1 MPPEIP
7 NDILNRLAE
16 FDSCSIADA
25 IETFSVR
32 LRNEGFNDPTI
43 RCFFPQFVPM
53 VGYAFTFKVRS
64 SEPPMKPDFYLD
76 RMPLAHLVAS
86 NLPKVIVVEDIDTK
100 PGRGALVGKT
110 QAAILKALGCRGI
123 ITNGAI
129 RGVRQFQRLRMPAFA
144 RNLSVSHAYVHLIEI
159 GTPVNIAGVRI
170 NPGDLIHGD
179 ANGLVNIPLHLATR
193 IPEVAEKLKD
203 RELEIT
209 RFCKSDEFSMAGLVN
224 IVQNGRFH
232 R

>member
-1 MPPEIP
+1 MPPEISK
-7 NDILNRLAE
+7 DILNRLAE

-25 IETFSVR
+25 IETFEVR

-43 RCFFPQFVPM
+43 RCFFPQFAPM
-53 VGYAFTFKVRS
+53 IGYAFTFRVKS
-64 SEPPMKPDFYLD
+64 SDPPMKPDFYLN
-76 RMPLAHLVAS
+76 RMTWTHLEAS
-86 NLPKVIVVEDIDTK
+86 SVPKVIVIEDIGTK

-110 QAAILKALGCRGI
+110 QATILKALGSVGV

-144 RNLSVSHAYVHLIEI
+144 SNLSVSHAYVHLVDI
-159 GTPVNIAGVRI
+159 GTPVSIAGVHI

-179 ANGLVNIPLHLATR
+179 ANGIVNIPLELVAH
-193 IPEVAEKLKD
+193 IPEVAEKLKA
-203 RELEIT
+203 REQEVT
-209 RFCKSDEFSMAGLVN
+209 RFCGSDAFSLSELSK
-224 IVQNGRFH
+224 IVENGRPK

>member
-1 MPPEIP
+1 MPPEITK
-7 NDILNRLAE
+7 DILTRLAE

-25 IETFSVR
+25 IETSAVR

-43 RCFFPQFVPM
+43 RCFFPQFAPM
-53 VGYAFTFKVRS
+53 IGFAFTFKVRS

-76 RMPLAHLVAS
+76 RIPLAHLVAS
-86 NLPKVIVVEDIDTK
+86 NVPKVIVIEDMDSK

-110 QAAILKALGCRGI
+110 QVRILKALGCAGV

-129 RGVRQFQRLRMPAFA
+129 RGVKQFQKLRMPAFA
-144 RNLSVSHAYVHLIEI
+144 RNLSVSHAYVHLVATE
-159 GTPVNIAGVRI
+159 TPVNIAGVHI

-179 ANGLVNIPLHLATR
+179 ANGIVNVPLELASR
-193 IPEVAEKLKD
+193 IPEVAEKLRA
-203 RELEIT
+203 REVEVD
-209 RFCKSDEFSMAGLVN
+209 RFCESEGFSLAELGKV
-224 IVQNGRFH
+224 VQNGRFH

>member
-1 MPPEIP
+1 MPLEITR
-7 NDILNRLAE
+7 DILTRLAE

-43 RCFFPQFVPM
+43 RCFFPQFAPM
-53 VGYAFTFKVRS
+53 IGFAFTFKVRS

-76 RMPLAHLVAS
+76 RMPLAHMVAS
-86 NLPKVIVVEDIDTK
+86 NLPKVIVIEDMDSK

-110 QAAILKALGCRGI
+110 QAQILKALGCRGV

-129 RGVRQFQRLRMPAFA
+129 RGVKQFQKLRMPAFA
-144 RNLSVSHAYVHLIEI
+144 RNLSVSHAYVHLVATE
-159 GTPVNIAGVRI
+159 TPVNIAGVHI

-179 ANGLVNIPLHLATR
+179 ANGIVNVPLELAAR
-193 IPEVAEKLKD
+193 IPEVAEKLRA
-203 RELEIT
+203 RELDVA
-209 RFCKSDEFSMAGLVN
+209 RFCQSEEFSLDELGK